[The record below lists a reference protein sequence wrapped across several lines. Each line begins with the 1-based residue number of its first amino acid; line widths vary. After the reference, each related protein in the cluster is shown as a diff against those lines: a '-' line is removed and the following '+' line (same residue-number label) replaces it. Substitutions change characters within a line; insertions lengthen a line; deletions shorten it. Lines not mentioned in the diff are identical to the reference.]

1 MELDLGN
8 PTVSGDIAARL
19 RALIHAGDLG
29 PGDRLASEREL
40 AKQLGV
46 GRVSIREALRLLQ
59 ARGYVEVRR
68 GATGGTFVTQL
79 DEPYQDWLRQMR
91 ASVNDISD
99 ILDLRVG
106 LEGRAAA
113 LAAVRRT
120 DEQLAVM
127 RSAIDELTDADSRVS
142 FRNSDAR
149 FHGALAQASAN
160 PRLESAIARARGEM
174 FAPLDKLVFTETVES
189 TRVGHLAIYEAVRDQ
204 DPKRATQAVDDH
216 LEQTRRELG
225 QVIGDDGPAGPSSQ
239 A

>member
-1 MELDLGN
+1 MELDLGT

-29 PGDRLASEREL
+29 PGDRLPSEREL

-79 DEPYQDWLRQMR
+79 DQPYQDWLRQMR

-99 ILDLRVG
+99 ILDLRIG

-113 LAAVRRT
+113 LAALRRT

-127 RSAIDELTDADSRVS
+127 RSAIDELTDSDSRVS

-149 FHGALAQASAN
+149 FHGALALASAN

-204 DPKRATQAVDDH
+204 DPARATRAVEDH

-225 QVIGDDGPAGPSSQ
+225 QVISDERPAGPDPQ